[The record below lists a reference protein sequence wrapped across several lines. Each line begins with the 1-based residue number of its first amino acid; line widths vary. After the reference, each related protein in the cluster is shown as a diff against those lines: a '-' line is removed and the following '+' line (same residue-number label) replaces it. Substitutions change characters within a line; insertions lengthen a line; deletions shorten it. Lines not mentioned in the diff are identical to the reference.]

1 MAMKLPRRQ
10 LLHLAPGAVAL
21 LAVSPAAL
29 ALDYPTR
36 PVHIVVGFAAGIN
49 PDIIARLIAQPLS
62 EQLGQQF
69 IVDDRPGA
77 ASNVG
82 TEIVV
87 RAPADGYTLLAVV
100 STNTINATFYDNL
113 NFNFSRDITPVG
125 GTVRLPSVMAVTPSF
140 PAKTVPEFI
149 AHAKAKPGKV
159 TMASAGTG
167 SASHVMGELF
177 QVMAGVNLLHVP
189 YRASYMPDL
198 LGGQA
203 EVVFGPIAQLIEFI
217 RDGKL
222 RALAVTSATRSD
234 ALPDIPAVAE
244 FVSGYEAYVW
254 DGIGAPRSTPA
265 EIIDKLNRAINI
277 CLADPTM
284 KARLAQLGAEPM
296 PMTPAEFGKFI
307 ADETEKWGKVI
318 RAANIKAE

>member
-21 LAVSPAAL
+21 LAVSSAAL

-140 PAKTVPEFI
+140 PAKTV
-149 AHAKAKPGKV
+149 
-159 TMASAGTG
+159 
-167 SASHVMGELF
+167 
-177 QVMAGVNLLHVP
+177 
-189 YRASYMPDL
+189 
-198 LGGQA
+198 
-203 EVVFGPIAQLIEFI
+203 GP
-217 RDGKL
+217 
-222 RALAVTSATRSD
+222 
-234 ALPDIPAVAE
+234 
-244 FVSGYEAYVW
+244 
-254 DGIGAPRSTPA
+254 
-265 EIIDKLNRAINI
+265 
-277 CLADPTM
+277 
-284 KARLAQLGAEPM
+284 AR
-296 PMTPAEFGKFI
+296 
-307 ADETEKWGKVI
+307 
-318 RAANIKAE
+318 